1 MSQEQENR
9 YLFKIE
15 ELEKKIK
22 KLEEE
27 ISFLKEERNIKL
39 RNQNYS

>member
-27 ISFLKEERNIKL
+27 IFFLREERNIRL

>member
-27 ISFLKEERNIKL
+27 ISFLKEERNIRL

>member
-1 MSQEQENR
+1 MSQEQENV
-9 YLFKIE
+9 YLAKIE

-27 ISFLKEERNIKL
+27 ISFLKEERNIRL
-39 RNQNYS
+39 RNQNYY

>member
-1 MSQEQENR
+1 MNEIDG
-9 YLFKIE
+9 YLKKIA

-27 ISFLKEERNIKL
+27 LAYLKQERSIRL
-39 RNQNYS
+39 RNQNYN

>member
-27 ISFLKEERNIKL
+27 IFFLKEERNIRL